1 MITNIIEYRGR
12 IHVFSNIREEPQN
25 MFMKRTW
32 FIVKNIEQEDIVNLS
47 HCWINKEFKGVLY
60 DDNIMKQLALCN
72 SIYETIN

>member
-1 MITNIIEYRGR
+1 
-12 IHVFSNIREEPQN
+12 
-25 MFMKRTW
+25 MKRTW